1 MTTKAIALA
10 LLGGLALTFASVTP
24 ASAVTTLAPASEP
37 VVATFG
43 DSWMLEFEVSATV
56 PGEGGN
62 YSPPMNESSG
72 TVDVFIEQVP
82 GTFLEDLTVQAN
94 GRVFVTQ
101 PPGQPLLA
109 PGTYD
114 LRAVFTPAGRT
125 GLQTAQVRVPGAI
138 TITPLELAATIAVQT
153 DASAA
158 TPTITV
164 ALAGAG
170 ETELASLPPGV
181 WNLSV
186 REAAGSEILYSRQV
200 LQTEA
205 LDPLV
210 VELTDDLRADVD
222 HVLIAEFVPV
232 DEYAAGVV
240 VTGAGEIPFRTAAQ
254 GFGELLVTPIDVPV
268 WALIVALV
276 GLGTGIAGLVTT
288 LVVRAR
294 RTPRPARALAE
305 SDGAEDDET
314 TELTDINELF
324 DAPEGADTGQP
335 VSTSESAQ
343 FAESETPSPDSSE
356 ESSDES
362 PAETDDVSADSDGDA
377 HSEGDADSDGDANA
391 SEETPPAKA

>member
-1 MTTKAIALA
+1 MRTKAIAFA
-10 LLGGLALTFASVTP
+10 LVGGLALSLASVIP
-24 ASAVTTLAPASEP
+24 ASAVTTVALASEP

-43 DSWMLEFEVSATV
+43 DSWMLELDISATLS
-56 PGEGGN
+56 GEGDS
-62 YSPPMNESSG
+62 YSPPINESSG
-72 TVDVFIEQVP
+72 TVDVFIEQVS
-82 GTFLEDLTVQAN
+82 GTFLDNLTVQSN

-101 PPGQPLLA
+101 APTLPLLA

-114 LRAVFTPAGRT
+114 LRAVFTPSSAT
-125 GLQTAQVRVPGAI
+125 SGLQTAQVRIPGAI
-138 TITPLELAATIAVQT
+138 TITPLELSANISVDT

-181 WNLSV
+181 WNLGV

-200 LQTEA
+200 LQTTA
-205 LDPLV
+205 PDPLV
-210 VELTDDLRADVD
+210 VELSDDLRPDVD

-232 DEYAAGVV
+232 NEYAAGVV

-276 GLGTGIAGLVTT
+276 GLAAGVAGLVTA

-294 RTPRPARALAE
+294 RAPRTPRVPADSNEAGDDDTIELA
-305 SDGAEDDET
+305 
-314 TELTDINELF
+314 DIDELF
-324 DAPEGADTGQP
+324 DAPAGTATDEPASTLGNASPAD
-335 VSTSESAQ
+335 A
-343 FAESETPSPDSSE
+343 ETPSPDSAQE
-356 ESSDES
+356 PSDES
-362 PAETDDVSADSDGDA
+362 PAETDDVSVEADDD
-377 HSEGDADSDGDANA
+377 
-391 SEETPPAKA
+391 TPPAKA